1 MATIDPSIAMGYKP
15 IQVENPMNQMAALSQ
30 VQNAQN
36 QNALA
41 QYQLS
46 AAQRVDEATNIQN
59 QLYAKHYDPMTGKVN
74 TQGLYGDLAK
84 SPVTAGLIPKLQA
97 QFTELEH
104 KANVNK
110 KVVTETAGL
119 DFKQKIDKQNKAL
132 AAIAALDT
140 PAAALADINKHL
152 ADGEID
158 QNQADKLRA
167 SIAQAP
173 SFRDWQKSTLLN
185 VLDAKDRL
193 VTEETARANLVRE
206 KNAAEQLGVSK
217 GQLGVAQQRLANE
230 TNPVLQST
238 LAGAKKT
245 AELAATDAVSKA
257 KTIEGAN
264 QILKDINF
272 NPKTKDNDVSKLI
285 DISTGSYIGKAYDIG
300 NRVFGSATEGS
311 QAIAEL
317 KTIESKITTD
327 LLGGKLGAGISNA
340 DRDFIQQQ
348 VGSISDGTLPVEDRK
363 AAWNRVVT
371 RLNNISSETTTKS
384 NVAPSTPNSATVNIK
399 SNAEYNALPSGTIFV
414 DPNGQQRR
422 KP

>member
-1 MATIDPSIAMGYKP
+1 
-15 IQVENPMNQMAALSQ
+15 
-30 VQNAQN
+30 
-36 QNALA
+36 
-41 QYQLS
+41 
-46 AAQRVDEATNIQN
+46 
-59 QLYAKHYDPMTGKVN
+59 
-74 TQGLYGDLAK
+74 
-84 SPVTAGLIPKLQA
+84 
-97 QFTELEH
+97 
-104 KANVNK
+104 
-110 KVVTETAGL
+110 
-119 DFKQKIDKQNKAL
+119 
-132 AAIAALDT
+132 
-140 PAAALADINKHL
+140 
-152 ADGEID
+152 
-158 QNQADKLRA
+158 
-167 SIAQAP
+167 
-173 SFRDWQKSTLLN
+173 
-185 VLDAKDRL
+185 
-193 VTEETARANLVRE
+193 
-206 KNAAEQLGVSK
+206 
-217 GQLGVAQQRLANE
+217 
-230 TNPVLQST
+230 
-238 LAGAKKT
+238 
-245 AELAATDAVSKA
+245 LAATDAVSKA

-340 DRDFIQQQ
+340 DRDFIQHQ

-371 RLNNISSETTTKS
+371 RLNNISSETTTKPS
-384 NVAPSTPNSATVNIK
+384 AAPATSNSATVNIK